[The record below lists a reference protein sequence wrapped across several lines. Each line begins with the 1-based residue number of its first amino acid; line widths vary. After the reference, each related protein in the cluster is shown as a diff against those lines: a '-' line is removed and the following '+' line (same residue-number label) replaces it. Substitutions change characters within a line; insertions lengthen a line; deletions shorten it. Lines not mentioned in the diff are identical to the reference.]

1 MTHSP
6 DAVDSDQSGQVKT
19 QGYLVTGSSK
29 TITREL
35 SASCLT
41 VSDTGTVLPSLVRNL
56 TTFPLRE
63 ADYKLAQSFHH
74 LTYKRPS
81 PLCLDQAQADQ
92 AHGWTLALQILFE
105 PQVTRAPGSKD
116 HQVVFL
122 FSSTVS
128 LNSSSLWPNSEE
140 RTELQTNTCNQI

>member
-19 QGYLVTGSSK
+19 QRYLVTGSSK

-56 TTFPLRE
+56 TTFPLRM
-63 ADYKLAQSFHH
+63 ADMYNLSTEGGRYKLAQTFHH

-105 PQVTRAPGSKD
+105 PQVTRAPGSKA
-116 HQVVFL
+116 HYVGISFQ
-122 FSSTVS
+122 
-128 LNSSSLWPNSEE
+128 
-140 RTELQTNTCNQI
+140 